1 MHELV
6 TVREISARG
15 AARRRWQQA
24 VRLVHDRGRR
34 RCQHEVRL
42 SVAALAVILARPV
55 SAFIAEPRL
64 ASLVMVMSVTS
75 TCKGAVAG
83 ELLGRHRPAPA
94 LEEASS

>member
-6 TVREISARG
+6 TIREI
-15 AARRRWQQA
+15 AARRAVRRGWQQA

-34 RCQHEVRL
+34 RCQHEIRL
-42 SVAALAVILARPV
+42 SVATLAVILARPV

-64 ASLVMVMSVTS
+64 ASLVMVVSVMF

-83 ELLGRHRPAPA
+83 ELLGRRRPAPA